1 MNPHNIFSGDK
12 QEILDDLIRWLK
24 PDDWVLIK
32 GSRGMRMEDIVE
44 GLRKWAEE

>member
-1 MNPHNIFSGDK
+1 MNPHNIFSGGK
-12 QEILDDLIRWLK
+12 QEILDDLICWLK

-44 GLRKWAEE
+44 GLMNED